1 MGFTREIWTAIKT
14 MSPTFKTIFDQISG
28 NVDFLDS
35 ALPQAGPAEN
45 PVLGRNSNLHDGGS
59 HHILITEW
67 IDAST
72 SGIDLDDTI
81 DWRRRFVV
89 VYGFIRYSSS
99 NSYLPHAANAWTIGR
114 PTEQNTADAQHSYQW
129 YGGRAGLGNELYNA
143 ESRVRHS
150 WFTGDGVVSGGTDVR
165 QVDPFYYLSEMPFLR
180 IPSEDT
186 HDPDCPENFNPPPDM
201 HGSFVFLY
209 VDSLNGRLRCKLGN
223 YLKTNTEDPPSP
235 DDDMTIYLSCWASPQ
250 MNPRS

>member
-89 VYGFIRYSSS
+89 VYGFIHSAIATESSA
-99 NSYLPHAANAWTIGR
+99 LPCHFARLDTRFGATRCGSRHR
-114 PTEQNTADAQHSYQW
+114 PE
-129 YGGRAGLGNELYNA
+129 
-143 ESRVRHS
+143 
-150 WFTGDGVVSGGTDVR
+150 
-165 QVDPFYYLSEMPFLR
+165 
-180 IPSEDT
+180 
-186 HDPDCPENFNPPPDM
+186 
-201 HGSFVFLY
+201 
-209 VDSLNGRLRCKLGN
+209 
-223 YLKTNTEDPPSP
+223 
-235 DDDMTIYLSCWASPQ
+235 
-250 MNPRS
+250 